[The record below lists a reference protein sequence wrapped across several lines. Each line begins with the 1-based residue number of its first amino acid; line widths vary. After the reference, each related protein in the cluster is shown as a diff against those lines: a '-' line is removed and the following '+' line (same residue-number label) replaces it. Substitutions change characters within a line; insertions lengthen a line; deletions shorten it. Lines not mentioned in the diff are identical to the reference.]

1 MSENSPFKDRPSLS
15 VERLS
20 AARGGRVLF
29 EDLSFTAQ
37 PGDFIEIRGA
47 NGAGK
52 TTLLRTL
59 AFLAKAF
66 KGTIGFADCGD
77 APELAL
83 HLIGHRDGLKP
94 SADAQA
100 HLRYW
105 AGLLGGSE
113 AAISPA
119 LERVGLASIAHL
131 PARALSQ
138 GQARRLSLAR
148 LLVAPRPVWLLDE
161 PAASL
166 DANGRA
172 LLGDMITTHRASGG
186 IVLAAVH
193 EALGPAPSQTLSLDA
208 A

>member
-1 MSENSPFKDRPSLS
+1 MSESSPFKDRPSLH

-29 EDLSFTAQ
+29 EDLNFAAA
-37 PGDFIEIRGA
+37 PGDFVEIRGA

-66 KGTIGFADCGD
+66 RGTVHFANAGD
-77 APELAL
+77 APELSL

-105 AGLLGGSE
+105 TGLLGGSE

-119 LERVGLASIAHL
+119 LDRVGLAAIAHL

-138 GQARRLSLAR
+138 GQAQRLSLAR

-166 DANGRA
+166 DMNGRA
-172 LLGDMITTHRASGG
+172 LLSDMITAHRAGGG
-186 IVLAAVH
+186 IVLAAVTRH
-193 EALGPAPSQTLSLDA
+193 ECSWRGVSA
-208 A
+208 